1 MSAEQK
7 KTSTEEQ
14 TYRLRLGLL
23 SLVAAIVTI
32 GLKFQAYHLTG
43 SIGLFSDAVESTAN
57 LVAALSALFAL
68 WYAAR
73 PADQTHHYGH
83 EKIEYFASGV
93 EGGLILVAAGVI
105 AWTALGR
112 FWEPVMPESLGI
124 GLALVTLASVI
135 NLGVGYTLVRLGRR
149 MESIVLEADGQHL
162 LTDVWTTAAV
172 GLGLLLVAWTRQP
185 WLDPLLA
192 LLVALNIL
200 RVGMD
205 LLRRSFDGL
214 MDRALTDRE
223 NARIRAAIEAELN
236 PGMAY
241 HALRTRRAGRQRFMD
256 YHLLVPGDYPVAR
269 AHDREIAIGEAIRKI
284 IPGIEITAHIEPF
297 EEPLAWNDHRV
308 KTQSRHGPG

>member
-1 MSAEQK
+1 MSTEQK

-14 TYRLRLGLL
+14 RYRLRLGLL
-23 SLVAAIVTI
+23 SLAAAIGTI

-43 SIGLFSDAVESTAN
+43 SIGMFSDAVESTAN

-83 EKIEYFASGV
+83 EKIEYLASGV
-93 EGGLILVAAGVI
+93 EGGLIVFAAGVI
-105 AWTALGR
+105 AWTAVGR
-112 FWEPVMPESLGI
+112 FWDPVMPESLGI
-124 GLALVTLASVI
+124 GLTLVTLASAI

-162 LTDVWTTAAV
+162 LADVWTTAAV
-172 GLGLLLVAWTRQP
+172 GVGLLLVAWTRQP

-192 LLVALNIL
+192 LLVALNIV
-200 RVGMD
+200 RVGLD

-214 MDRALTDRE
+214 MDHALTDWE
-223 NARIRAAIEAELN
+223 NTQIRAVIETELDPN
-236 PGMAY
+236 MDY
-241 HALRTRRAGRQRFMD
+241 HALRTRRSGRQRFMD

-269 AHDREIAIGEAIRKI
+269 AHDREMAIGDAIREI
-284 IPGIEITAHIEPF
+284 IPGIEITAHIEPV
-297 EEPLAWNDHRV
+297 EEPQAWDDHIA
-308 KTQSRHGPG
+308 KTQSHRGLS

>member
-1 MSAEQK
+1 MTTN

-14 TYRLRLGLL
+14 RYRLRLGLL

-105 AWTALGR
+105 AWTAVGR
-112 FWEPVMPESLGI
+112 FWEPVMPESLGV

-192 LLVALNIL
+192 LVVALNIL

-269 AHDREIAIGEAIRKI
+269 AHDREMAIGDAIREI
-284 IPGIEITAHIEPF
+284 IPGIEITAHIEPV
-297 EEPLAWNDHRV
+297 EEPQAWNDHIS